1 MFKVI
6 DLIDCT
12 VECFDDIVSAEAWA
26 EFLIIQKNDRKQAVN
41 FVIVNEEIGF
51 LRTYQT
57 NKSRQFKSYDIT
69 LGTGHRHLISQQ
81 HDLLFSKYVE
91 SEKENRIKLEML
103 YRETETV

>member
-1 MFKVI
+1 MYKVI

-12 VECFDDIVSAEAWA
+12 VECFDDLASAEAWT
-26 EFLIIQKNDRKQAVN
+26 EFLIVQKNDNKKAVN
-41 FVIVNEEIGF
+41 FVIVNEENGF
-51 LRTYQT
+51 MRTYQT

-81 HDLLFSKYVE
+81 HDLLFNKYVE
-91 SEKENRIKLEML
+91 NEKENRIKLEML